1 MNLNSGVVMIMT
13 RLVFAAALIVAAA
26 ACAPKPTPPPAHDE
40 AKDGA
45 GDPLQTLPN
54 NYKLEFENDWVKVV
68 RVHYEVGAKLPEHI
82 HAKGTTVYV
91 YLNDNEGVVFNHI
104 SGGERP
110 LLRPPVKAGVA
121 RFATSVLEHHTVE
134 NTSPTP
140 SDFIRIWF
148 KTDGAGLGGAVRR
161 RLPLSEQEFSNKV
174 TRMTRPAFEAGQPLT
189 VAPSEFPSLVVAWP
203 SGKHYW
209 IEPTATASIPTA
221 DPDTQGFV
229 RVELL
234 TMPLKSD

>member
-1 MNLNSGVVMIMT
+1 MIMI
-13 RLVFAAALIVAAA
+13 RFVFLAALSVMLA
-26 ACAPKPTPPPAHDE
+26 ACTPKPTPPPAHDE
-40 AKDGA
+40 AKHDA

-54 NYKLEFENDWVKVV
+54 NYQLEFENDWVKVV
-68 RVHYEVGAKLPEHI
+68 RVHYEVGAKLPEHT

-91 YLNDNEGVVFNHI
+91 YLNDNEGVIFNHV

-134 NTSPTP
+134 NTAPTP

-148 KTDGAGLGGAVRR
+148 KTDGAGIGGAVRR
-161 RLPLSEQEFSNKV
+161 RLPLSEQEYSNKV
-174 TRMTRPAFEAGQPLT
+174 ARMTRLAPEAGKPLT

-209 IEPTATASIPTA
+209 IEPKASTSIPTG
-221 DPDTQGFV
+221 DPDTQGFL

-234 TMPLKSD
+234 TQRLKPER